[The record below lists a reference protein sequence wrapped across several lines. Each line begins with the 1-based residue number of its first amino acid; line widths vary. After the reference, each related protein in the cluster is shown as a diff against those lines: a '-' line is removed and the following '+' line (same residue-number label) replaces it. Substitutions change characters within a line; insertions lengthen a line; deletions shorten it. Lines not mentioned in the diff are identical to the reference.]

1 MSIIDGVKNVFKFN
15 DDYDYEDD
23 DDYGYDY
30 EDDDYD
36 DKSYSRRSCFRVIKN
51 MTMMM
56 RKTEDAQRARWFL
69 LRQEDTEVLK
79 LL

>member
-30 EDDDYD
+30 EDDD
-36 DKSYSRRSCFRVIKN
+36 
-51 MTMMM
+51 
-56 RKTEDAQRARWFL
+56 
-69 LRQEDTEVLK
+69 
-79 LL
+79 